1 MTKHNIVSE
10 YLITLI
16 LKKKDYSLYF
26 INFKANEL
34 DILNHKVFINIYCLV
49 SKGQSEFMMEL
60 VAIALLGTTSFV
72 IHIIVPYIG
81 NITIRKYE
89 VEVLTAQNLRDLESI
104 FRVFLNAILK
114 MELFQTSSETS
125 TH

>member
-72 IHIIVPYIG
+72 IHIIVPYI
-81 NITIRKYE
+81 
-89 VEVLTAQNLRDLESI
+89 D
-104 FRVFLNAILK
+104 
-114 MELFQTSSETS
+114 
-125 TH
+125 